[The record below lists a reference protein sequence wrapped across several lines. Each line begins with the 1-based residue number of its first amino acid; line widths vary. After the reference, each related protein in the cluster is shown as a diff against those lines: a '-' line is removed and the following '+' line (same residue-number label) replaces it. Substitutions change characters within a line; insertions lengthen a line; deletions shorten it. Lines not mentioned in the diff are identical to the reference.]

1 MLEGTL
7 LGDLCGDALLV
18 GGKLRVARGERAHPG
33 HVRGGGDPGRPD
45 HVLVLVRVRPDRL
58 VPGLLD
64 LGVLGC
70 VDLGP
75 LGPDTSLTGP
85 AYQPWVA
92 DRAHVLASRLPA
104 IEPAQARD
112 RHPVVRDQAGPLTAA
127 LDGHHVITM
136 AGGGASGASS

>member
-7 LGDLCGDALLV
+7 LGDLRDDALLV
-18 GGKLRVARGERAHPG
+18 GGELRVARGERAHPG

-58 VPGLLD
+58 LVRLLA
-64 LGVLGC
+64 LGVHGR

-75 LGPDTSLTGP
+75 HGPDTRLTGP
-85 AYQPWVA
+85 ADQLGVA
-92 DRAHVLASRLPA
+92 DRAHVLGRRLPA
-104 IEPAQARD
+104 IEPAQAGD
-112 RHPVVRDQAGPLTAA
+112 GHPVLRDQAGHLTAA
-127 LDGHHVITM
+127 PTGHHVINM

>member
-7 LGDLCGDALLV
+7 LGDLRDDALLV

-45 HVLVLVRVRPDRL
+45 HVLVFVRVRPGRL

-70 VDLGP
+70 IDLRPHGT
-75 LGPDTSLTGP
+75 DTSLAGP
-85 AYQPWVA
+85 ADQLGVPGCG
-92 DRAHVLASRLPA
+92 HVLGSQLPA
-104 IEPAQARD
+104 LEPAQARD
-112 RHPVVRDQAGPLTAA
+112 RHPVVRDPAGPLTAA